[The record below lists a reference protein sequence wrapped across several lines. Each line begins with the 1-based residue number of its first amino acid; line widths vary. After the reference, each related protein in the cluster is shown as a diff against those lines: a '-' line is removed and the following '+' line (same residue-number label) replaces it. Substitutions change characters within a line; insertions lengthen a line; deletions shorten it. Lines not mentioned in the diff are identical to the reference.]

1 MPKTKENNL
10 YRLIKSLSKGE
21 KRNFKVFS
29 TRFESSENAKF
40 IQLFDAIDKMKSY
53 DEESIF
59 QKYPDIK
66 RTQLANL
73 KRHLSRQILTSLKQI
88 HKQKNIDIEIREEID
103 FAKILYN
110 KGLYMQAL
118 KALDRVKNIA
128 KEAHEDLLHL
138 QIIEFEKLIEARHIT
153 RSISNRADLLSEQS
167 SKRVEVIG
175 ETVKLSNLVLR
186 LYGLYI
192 RIGHAKSEK
201 DRFIV
206 DEFWKANLPKF
217 DLDEMT
223 FYEKLYLYNAYVWY
237 HYILQD
243 FLLCYRYSR
252 KWIDLL
258 EANPMAVG
266 KDPVKL
272 MRGYN
277 NELSALF
284 YLGDYERQSAS
295 LADLKKFAAERESY
309 FDNNT
314 QIQSFIFISTAQI
327 NNWFMSGSFD
337 EGVKEVPDLIK
348 KLKSFEN
355 HFDQHRFM
363 VFYYKLASLYFGA
376 GDHSTSLDYLNMI
389 INMKVGTLRQDIQAF
404 TRILHLVAHYEMGHY
419 DLLEYL
425 VKSVYRFLAK
435 VDDEN
440 QIIKEILRFLRKALF
455 KDPKDLIPDFIK
467 LRKRLM
473 TLADDPDERRSFLYF
488 DIISWLDSKIE
499 DKRVADVIRQK
510 FVQAQNNAIG
520 GE

>member
-40 IQLFDAIDKMKSY
+40 IQLFDAIDKMKEY

-110 KGLYMQAL
+110 KGLYMPAL
-118 KALDRVKNIA
+118 KALDRVKKIA
-128 KEAHEDLLHL
+128 MDAHEDLLHL
-138 QIIEFEKLIEARHIT
+138 QIIEFEKLIESRHIT
-153 RSISNRADLLSEQS
+153 RSISNRADELAQESIGRVKVI
-167 SKRVEVIG
+167 SKTIRF
-175 ETVKLSNLVLR
+175 SNLMLK

-192 RIGHAKSEK
+192 KMGHAKSEK
-201 DRFIV
+201 DRFFVEQYFKSNIP
-206 DEFWKANLPKF
+206 DFELNEL
-217 DLDEMT
+217 T
-223 FYEKLYLYNAYVWY
+223 FYEKLYLYHSYVWY
-237 HYILQD
+237 YYILQN

-258 EANPMAVG
+258 KENPVVIG
-266 KDPVKL
+266 KDPAML

-277 NELSALF
+277 NELAASF
-284 YLGDYERQSAS
+284 YLGDYERHTAS
-295 LADLKKFAAERESY
+295 LNELIQFSEEQEKY

-314 QIQSFIFISTAQI
+314 QIMSFLFITTAQL
-327 NNWFMSGSFD
+327 NNYFMSGGFD
-337 EGVKEVPDLIK
+337 DGVSKIPEILKDLEK
-348 KLKSFEN
+348 YKN
-355 HFDQHRFM
+355 HLDQHRIM
-363 VFYYKLASLYFGA
+363 VFYYKIASLYFGA
-376 GDHSTSLDYLNMI
+376 EDHSTSLDYLNEI
-389 INMKVGTLRQDIQAF
+389 INMKVGSLREDIQCF
-404 TRILHLVAHYEMGHY
+404 TRIMHLVAHYEMGHY

-435 VDDEN
+435 MDDQS
-440 QIIKEILRFLRKALF
+440 QILKEILRFLRKALF
-455 KDPKDLIPDFIK
+455 RDPKDLVPEFEK
-467 LRKRLM
+467 LRSRLIE
-473 TLADDPDERRSFLYF
+473 LSEDPVERRSLLYF
-488 DIISWLDSKIE
+488 DVISWLDSKIE
-499 DKRVADVIRQK
+499 DTTIGDVIRRK
-510 FVQAQNNAIG
+510 FLDKQAAKAND
-520 GE
+520 

>member
-40 IQLFDAIDKMKSY
+40 IQLFDAIDKMKGY

-59 QKYPDIK
+59 VKYPEIK

-118 KALDRVKNIA
+118 KALDRVKGIA
-128 KEAHEDLLHL
+128 SEAHEDLLHL
-138 QIIEFEKLIEARHIT
+138 QIIEFEKQIEARHIT
-153 RSISNRADLLSEQS
+153 RSMANRADSLAAEAT
-167 SKRVEVIG
+167 RRGDVINK
-175 ETVKLSNLVLR
+175 TIQLSNLVLR

-192 RIGHAKSEK
+192 KMGHAKSEK
-201 DRFIV
+201 DRFLV
-206 DEFWKANLPKF
+206 QEFWKANLPKV
-217 DLDEMT
+217 DLESLT
-223 FYEKLYLYNAYVWY
+223 FYEKLYLYNCNVWY
-237 HYILQD
+237 NYIMQD

-284 YLGDYERQSAS
+284 YLGDYERQTAT
-295 LADLKKFAAERESY
+295 LADLKKFASERESY

-327 NNWFMSGSFD
+327 NNWFMSGSFE
-337 EGVKEVPDLIK
+337 EGVKEVPQL
-348 KLKSFEN
+348 LKQLKTFEN
-355 HFDQHRFM
+355 HFDQHRTM
-363 VFYYKLASLYFGA
+363 VFYYKIASLYFGA
-376 GDHSTSLDYLNMI
+376 EDHSRSLDYLNMI

-435 VDDEN
+435 IDDDN
-440 QIIKEILRFLRKALF
+440 QIIKEMLRFLRRALF
-455 KDPKDLIPDFIK
+455 KDPKDLIPDFEK
-467 LRKRLM
+467 LRNRLI
-473 TLADDPDERRSFLYF
+473 TLAEDPNERRSFLYF

-499 DKRVADVIRQK
+499 DKTVGEVIRQK
-510 FVQAQNNAIG
+510 FLERQQSDSAID
-520 GE
+520 